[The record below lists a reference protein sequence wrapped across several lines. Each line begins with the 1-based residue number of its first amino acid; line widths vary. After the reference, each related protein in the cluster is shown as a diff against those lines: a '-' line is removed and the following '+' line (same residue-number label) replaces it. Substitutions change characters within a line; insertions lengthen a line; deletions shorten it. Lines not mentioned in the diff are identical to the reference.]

1 MIDTNDELLKTIKYN
16 PRDLKGLKNILPKA
30 NYEEEGEKLK
40 LEDMRGGINSCKN
53 SRKQSAEVQSTVE
66 PVNDQKLREFLER
79 RKMIEE
85 KEREKQLKQL
95 KDERSEIARKRERVL
110 SACGVRQPYI
120 GTHTHNSS
128 IIPKNSSAQPEGHLL
143 LETAQENR
151 LEEQPATQGPK
162 TTNPHTQ
169 QQQQPDKLQTTA
181 QPESN

>member
-30 NYEEEGEKLK
+30 NYEEEDGGKEGEKLK

-53 SRKQSAEVQSTVE
+53 SRKQSAAEIAVE

-151 LEEQPATQGPK
+151 REEQPATQGPE
-162 TTNPHTQ
+162 TTDPHTK
-169 QQQQPDKLQTTA
+169 QQQPDKL
-181 QPESN
+181 